1 MDVLQLSASLVL
13 LTHSVYNFKLA
24 STIIN
29 ETSNANI
36 ADYRKNLSNRQRRTF
51 DKAAKETV
59 RMQGNTRGKLD
70 IIRNVNEIS
79 PQEFNDLFKINKNL
93 NQEGVRYS
101 FAPDGKGF
109 LLNGDVQTTGA
120 ELRASVQHNQGGNVL
135 GKVSQPIPGS
145 HAGSGRLQL
154 GGVNQVSRLIGPLPT
169 SHPRQEPS
177 TYAAGVFALELSSVL
192 VGGVVFV
199 LEKYGRIIFEHVI
212 NAESFESLINIMA
225 NKLDPKVFD
234 HIMLLTR
241 TFMDTMLEDL
251 TSVLKFFISTESV
264 LYRILLYILRNFEDV
279 QLSVIADHTCE
290 IVEAV
295 RVYFMSLNP
304 NAFPGLLQKCPK
316 CIGHFSVCPL

>member
-1 MDVLQLSASLVL
+1 MP
-13 LTHSVYNFKLA
+13 
-24 STIIN
+24 
-29 ETSNANI
+29 
-36 ADYRKNLSNRQRRTF
+36 RRTKKDEDPEDLQTF
-51 DKAAKETV
+51 LNNFHKEIE
-59 RMQGNTRGKLD
+59 GNSDEKVVNTILEAISAEAIDLD
-70 IIRNVNEIS
+70 EN
-79 PQEFNDLFKINKNL
+79 
-93 NQEGVRYS
+93 
-101 FAPDGKGF
+101 
-109 LLNGDVQTTGA
+109 GA
-120 ELRASVQHNQGGNVL
+120 EAGGSKPMEEAEADL
-135 GKVSQPIPGS
+135 D
-145 HAGSGRLQL
+145 HA
-154 GGVNQVSRLIGPLPT
+154 
-169 SHPRQEPS
+169 EE
-177 TYAAGVFALELSSVL
+177 AEEEEEDELSSVL

-199 LEKYGRIIFEHVI
+199 LEKYGKIIFEHVI